1 MARKDAV
8 ALDVGARHVD
18 VAPDHADF
26 WTRGVGEAPEGP
38 SGALSP
44 RHSSGGFRHL
54 LFSADERHDHE
65 ILNLADI
72 ERLDALRDQIRHRG
86 IERRAF
92 SYWGS
97 VKGTVTLDVLRSPFF
112 ALSFA
117 VYAATV
123 AAFAHPAG
131 IEDRT
136 LYMTTLTVLGAFLSF
151 ASIFLNKETY
161 QRFRVSYEASTA
173 SQSAIFECAT
183 VSRLGLRDVA
193 GRTVVRFLCA
203 AYLAAFA
210 GLRDSHYDVEQVL
223 LPFVQRH
230 GLLTEREWALLSR
243 RGGFAATGDRYRE
256 LLAWA
261 VGVAQRERNDG
272 RCHPEDARRIVKP
285 ILRLRGSLAVA
296 YHRLGQPMPFVYVHL
311 VRILTTCYLP
321 VFAFVLARLG
331 SRNPAVHTL
340 ACVAIC
346 ITCFFFLGIN
356 TVSVKL
362 ADPYGHDIDDL
373 RIIAHCSAMPGAC
386 RALLTTGMDEETTQA
401 LWQEAPA
408 SPFDDPVAYFSSS
421 LSAAGATGSPTR
433 RPAPV
438 RGGAP
443 SREA

>member
-1 MARKDAV
+1 M
-8 ALDVGARHVD
+8 
-18 VAPDHADF
+18 
-26 WTRGVGEAPEGP
+26 
-38 SGALSP
+38 
-44 RHSSGGFRHL
+44 
-54 LFSADERHDHE
+54 
-65 ILNLADI
+65 
-72 ERLDALRDQIRHRG
+72 
-86 IERRAF
+86 
-92 SYWGS
+92 
-97 VKGTVTLDVLRSPFF
+97 
-112 ALSFA
+112 
-117 VYAATV
+117 
-123 AAFAHPAG
+123 
-131 IEDRT
+131 
-136 LYMTTLTVLGAFLSF
+136 
-151 ASIFLNKETY
+151 
-161 QRFRVSYEASTA
+161 
-173 SQSAIFECAT
+173 
-183 VSRLGLRDVA
+183 SRLGLRDVA

-272 RCHPEDARRIVKP
+272 RCDPEDAKRIVKP
-285 ILRLRGSLAVA
+285 ILRLRASLAVG

-386 RALLTTGMDEETTQA
+386 RAILTTGLEEETARA
-401 LWQEAPA
+401 LWQEAST

-421 LSAAGATGSPTR
+421 LSAAGAAGSPTR
-433 RPAPV
+433 RPAPA
-438 RGGAP
+438 RAPP